1 MSANFR
7 FIGKHGAISKELR
20 LFIMSEFSSRQYDN
34 DEVNRIIRRALKL
47 ENEDTISHQDLIET
61 ARDIGLDPQIV
72 EAAIEQE
79 QQATKKEKIRKVWL
93 KRRKVGFYSH
103 LWSYLIVNGALLL
116 INQFTPGPWWFQ
128 WSVLGWGI
136 GLAFHFK
143 AIFLTHTKKFE
154 KTNKSRHR
162 GTNFM
167 MCNQ

>member
-1 MSANFR
+1 MN
-7 FIGKHGAISKELR
+7 
-20 LFIMSEFSSRQYDN
+20 EFSSRKYSE

-47 ENEDTISHQDLIET
+47 DNEDTISHEDLIET
-61 ARDIGLDPQIV
+61 ARAIGLDPQIV

-79 QQATKKEKIRKVWL
+79 QREYKKESLRKARL

-116 INQFTPGPWWFQ
+116 INNFTPGPWWFQ

-143 AIFLTHTKKFE
+143 ATFFPHGKEFTRTRPAG
-154 KTNKSRHR
+154 RHR
-162 GTNFM
+162 ANFM
-167 MCNQ
+167 MCSR